1 MRVFFICELGH
12 IPPQGAVYYPKQETE
27 KSTTNINNQYETSS
41 DTYKNESA
49 YAPTGEVIE
58 SETNY
63 TVTDNTTTTAD
74 PYGYPKETS
83 SDTIPYNEIP
93 DTKVEV
99 DSNYVGTEKSANETD
114 TNDEN
119 DNGSDNYQKQETS
132 SDKSPILIIPF
143 QKQD

>member
-1 MRVFFICELGH
+1 MSLGQ
-12 IPPQGAVYYPKQETE
+12 IPSQGAVYYPKQETE
-27 KSTTNINNQYETSS
+27 KNATNINNQYETSS
-41 DTYKNESA
+41 DSYKNETA
-49 YAPTGEVIE
+49 YAPTSEVIE
-58 SETNY
+58 PETNY
-63 TVTDNTTTTAD
+63 TVADNTTTTAD

-99 DSNYVGTEKSANETD
+99 DSNYAVTEKSANETD

-119 DNGSDNYQKQETS
+119 DKGSDNYQKQETS